1 MSRAREAAAHVAEA
15 VAKAYPAEKVHTVAA
30 STQASEDAPL
40 ESLAENLSVH
50 RMFSRLGLVSRREV
64 RNSRLL
70 KRIIDQMGES
80 SGYTAETAAAALRL
94 YAEGDAELGVEG
106 ICTEVPRCDACPL
119 SRDCRFRK
127 GRLTMHD
134 IPEEERPR
142 ERLLR
147 DGPEALS
154 NAELLAIILRSGSTQ
169 ETALQLGERLL
180 STFGSLRALAEATA
194 GELRSIGGVGP
205 AKAAQVLA
213 ALNISKRLWAQD
225 ATAENAITSSR
236 EAYQFFRSKLDGR
249 KQETFVAL
257 LLDVKKRPMKYVV
270 ISQGS
275 LTESLVH
282 PREAFRPALR
292 ESADAV
298 IFAHNH
304 PSGDASPSGEDL
316 TITRRLAEAGRLL
329 GIEVLDHIIV
339 GASSYIS
346 MADMGALSP

>member
-1 MSRAREAAAHVAEA
+1 M
-15 VAKAYPAEKVHTVAA
+15 EK
-30 STQASEDAPL
+30 
-40 ESLAENLSVH
+40 SL
-50 RMFSRLGLVSRREV
+50 
-64 RNSRLL
+64 
-70 KRIIDQMGES
+70 
-80 SGYTAETAAAALRL
+80 GYSAETAAAALRL
-94 YAEGDAELGVEG
+94 YAEGDAELGAEG
-106 ICTEVPRCDACPL
+106 ICTEVPRCDACAL
-119 SRDCRFRK
+119 SGECRFRK

-134 IPEEERPR
+134 IPEDERPR

-147 DGPEALS
+147 EGAEALS
-154 NAELLAIILRSGSTQ
+154 NAELLAIIVRSGSTQ

-180 STFGSLRALAEATA
+180 STFGNLSALAAATPR
-194 GELRSIGGVGP
+194 ELRNIEGVGP

-213 ALNISKRLWAQD
+213 ALNISKRLWAQG
-225 ATAENAITSSR
+225 ARPEHAITSST
-236 EAYQFFRSKLDGR
+236 EAYEFFRSKLDGR
-249 KQETFVAL
+249 KQETFAAL
-257 LLDVKKRPMKYVV
+257 LLDVKKRPIKYVV

-304 PSGDASPSGEDL
+304 PSGDASPSREDL
-316 TITRRLAEAGRLL
+316 TITKRLAEAGKLL

-339 GASSYIS
+339 GTSSYTS